1 MFQVIFIFSDWILI
15 KQIIVSFSHFY
26 CWGKQIFGRMLSRM
40 IFERMLFWKNEL
52 CFMTLKSN
60 TKFDLWFGKW
70 HEEFGKF
77 LPEHSKV
84 SRLGLW
90 WDPFIQSRKC
100 MSLKIYR
107 GVTYHENEERC
118 KIWRE
123 IRKKSRKLACTSN
136 KQVIL

>member
-15 KQIIVSFSHFY
+15 KQIIVSSSHFC
-26 CWGKQIFGRMLSRM
+26 CWGKQIFERMLSRM

-84 SRLGLW
+84 SKLGLW

-118 KIWRE
+118 KIWRG
-123 IRKKSRKLACTSN
+123 IRKKK
-136 KQVIL
+136 